1 MLLAAC
7 TSPSGQGDA
16 VVDSDD
22 SGLAE
27 DSGGGL
33 DTAERAADDARV
45 RALTEL
51 PTGDTQC
58 QEPML
63 VRFTQISDGDT
74 AYAEPESGGA
84 YFKVRFIGIDTPE
97 LAHSPDPAE
106 CFSDEATAF
115 TTAALLDRL
124 AWLTFD
130 AECLDVYDRTLA
142 YVIRGDGDTGFHNRV
157 LARNGYASAL
167 AIDPNT
173 SFEAELADDVTAARR
188 EKAGLWENC
197 R

>member
-7 TSPSGQGDA
+7 ANWFGEGDTA
-16 VVDSDD
+16 ADPDD

-27 DSGGGL
+27 DSAAEL
-33 DTAERAADDARV
+33 DTGELAADDARV
-45 RALTEL
+45 RALTDL
-51 PTGDTQC
+51 PTGDSEC
-58 QEPML
+58 QPPML

-74 AYAEPESGGA
+74 ASAQPESGGA

-106 CFSDEATAF
+106 CFSAEATAF
-115 TTAALLDRL
+115 TSDALLDRL

-130 AECLDVYDRTLA
+130 AECLDFYDRTLA
-142 YVIRGDGDTGFHNRV
+142 YVIRGDGDSGFHNRV

-173 SFEAELADDVTAARR
+173 SFEGEFDDDVAAARR
-188 EKAGLWENC
+188 EDAGLWENC